1 MNSMAYY
8 NDIEFTNLWNKYHKD
23 DTSLVCNNNILIY
36 RGESKFIKGI
46 CGVKKDEC
54 VNLGSFRI
62 ATMEEIFKLEP
73 HLFFFIIREYLKY
86 INFEDAQL
94 FQYINEL
101 ESTISKTNLNE
112 LEEQT
117 IISFTDYYN
126 SLKSVDPYLRGKLL
140 DVYNYLNK
148 YIISIPKKMDQNNMP
163 RGFQIIQKRTFDQIK
178 SNEDSGNANSNDD
191 QSASI
196 NNGKQRTR
204 NSGFVPKPSPVL
216 FSSDDYVQDDFT
228 NAAFANV
235 LLIIFLIVAT
245 IAVILTLIL
254 T

>member
-8 NDIEFTNLWNKYHKD
+8 NDVEFTNLWNKYHQD

-36 RGESKFIKGI
+36 HGESKFIKGV

-73 HLFFFIIREYLKY
+73 HIFFFIIREYLKY

-101 ESTISKTNLNE
+101 ESEISKTNLTD

-148 YIISIPKKMDQNNMP
+148 YIISIPKKMDPNNMP
-163 RGFQIIQKRTFDQIK
+163 RGFQIILKRTFDQMQTGE
-178 SNEDSGNANSNDD
+178 EDSLNNNNDS
-191 QSASI
+191 QPEGI
-196 NNGKQRTR
+196 YNGKQRTR
-204 NSGFVPKPSPVL
+204 NSGFVPKPTPVPL
-216 FSSDDYVQDDFT
+216 STDDYIQDDFT

-235 LLIIFLIVAT
+235 LLIIFLIIAT
-245 IAVILTLIL
+245 IAVILTLL
-254 T
+254 FT